1 MQKRETPLVEK
12 GMRESKKR
20 PRRGFLQSLNTAS
33 AQLLR
38 AARSEGELYE
48 SFRVE
53 VGRLGYFGILA
64 LQNQDQGEFIVSAS
78 AAPYSDSNRETAN
91 KQKLDDILLASLD
104 VFLRE
109 SLDAKKTL
117 YLPPRLLKKNGL
129 DKIKSSTT
137 TEDELPSA
145 NAWILC
151 PIHTGGQTT
160 GVLGLSGSGFEQRDV
175 PAVELFSDHVAVA
188 LDNACLI
195 QQSRQMEDAL
205 RRRAEE
211 LAVLHDISL
220 DITVSLDLPELLETI
235 LQKAVCLL
243 KAFGGLL
250 FLNDTEKGETVC
262 VVSDPNNGGFRGK
275 SIKFGEGAAGTVAK
289 TGEAL
294 IIDDYAAWENQSGIA
309 PSFTGK
315 MAVLTVPMVAKG
327 QVLGVLQVV
336 DDGGVRSFSHS
347 DSELLTLFADQAAI
361 AIENARLLEGERHQ
375 RDQAE
380 SLREVARVVSGSL
393 DLSEVIDRILEQLAR
408 VLVFDST
415 SVFLLDEQGKPA
427 VVAGIGYQ
435 EGFNGISGEKLK
447 NSPLL
452 ERMASDLKPVL
463 IGDIQLVS
471 DWVWAPASQG
481 ARSFLAVPIVVRQQ
495 MIGALMADRSHPNF
509 YTENDL
515 HTAQA
520 VAQHM
525 AVAIENARLFEQA
538 AVERRH
544 LKLLYDIGQELA
556 TSLDPD
562 TILFRALA
570 LTCQA
575 LGGMVGEG
583 FLYIQKQQCLS
594 WRAIYGLGEAAQ
606 VNLFQQNDL
615 SQDQGLSGWV
625 AKTCQA
631 VIVPDLKED
640 PHWLPVEGLDSEAVS
655 AISAPIVEESRLL
668 GVLSILHSQSGA
680 FNQDHLELLKAIC
693 QQVSLA
699 LSNAQRYQQVQNL
712 VDRLAVEQYRL
723 ESLVERLPVGVLL
736 LDHEYRLLVSNPL
749 ARDILDALGVNGSR
763 EALTKIGDVPV
774 EEVVAHQHDPLP
786 YEIFLKGSSN
796 RIFEVQACAL
806 AGETPQWV
814 LTLREVTRE
823 RENQKRIQMQ
833 ERLATVGQ
841 MAAGIAHDF
850 NNIMAAILVY
860 ADLLVMDTT
869 MSSGSRDRLKVIQEQ
884 VNRASSLIRQ
894 ILDFSRRSIMEQ
906 ISFDLLPFLK
916 ELQKLLR
923 RLLPENI
930 HLELVSSEG
939 SYLVRADPTR
949 LQQVFMN
956 LALNARDAMPDGGKL
971 LFEVDHLSFDPQDQP
986 PLPDLPPGN
995 WISITASDTGIGI
1008 SADIMPHIFEPFFT
1022 TKPVGEG
1029 TGLGL
1034 AQVYGIIKQHNGFID
1049 VESEPGKGAIFTIYL
1064 PALAEIDKD
1073 DTQEEVPSHLDGEGA
1088 AVLLV
1093 EDDNATREALQ
1104 QLLTSQNFW
1113 VLPAVNGVEAFKIY
1127 NQAGHHISL
1136 VISDV
1141 VMPEMGGMSLYR
1153 SLQRQNSQLKM
1164 LFITG
1169 HPVELESEAI
1179 LEKGKIH
1186 WLQKPFSVQEFT
1198 RSVQI
1203 LLGSS

>member
-1 MQKRETPLVEK
+1 VK
-12 GMRESKKR
+12 G
-20 PRRGFLQSLNTAS
+20 
-33 AQLLR
+33 
-38 AARSEGELYE
+38 
-48 SFRVE
+48 
-53 VGRLGYFGILA
+53 
-64 LQNQDQGEFIVSAS
+64 
-78 AAPYSDSNRETAN
+78 
-91 KQKLDDILLASLD
+91 
-104 VFLRE
+104 
-109 SLDAKKTL
+109 
-117 YLPPRLLKKNGL
+117 
-129 DKIKSSTT
+129 SS
-137 TEDELPSA
+137 PSIP
-145 NAWILC
+145 WILC
-151 PIHTGGQTT
+151 PLRINGGQT
-160 GVLGLSGSGFEQRDV
+160 GVFGLAGAGLEQRDI
-175 PAVELFSDHVAVA
+175 PAVEIFTDHIAVA
-188 LDNACLI
+188 LDNALLI

-205 RRRAEE
+205 RRRAQE

-235 LQKAVCLL
+235 LRKAVGLL
-243 KAFGGLL
+243 KAIGGLL
-250 FLNDTEKGETVC
+250 YLNDTEKRETVC

-275 SIKFGEGAAGTVAK
+275 PVKYGEGAAGTVAQ

-294 IIDDYAAWENQSGIA
+294 LIDDYAAWENQSGA
-309 PSFTGK
+309 LPSFAGK

-327 QVLGVLQVV
+327 LVLGVLQVF
-336 DDGGVRSFSHS
+336 DDGGERCFSRS
-347 DSELLTLFADQAAI
+347 DKELLTLFADQAAI
-361 AIENARLLEGERHQ
+361 AIENARLLEEERHQ

-393 DLSEVIDRILEQLAR
+393 DLSTVIDRILEQLAR

-415 SVFLLDEQGKPA
+415 SVILLDEHGKPA

-435 EGFNGISGEKLK
+435 GGANGISEEKLQ
-447 NSPLL
+447 NSSIL
-452 ERMASDLKPVL
+452 EKMASDLKPIL

-471 DWVWAPASQG
+471 DWVWTPASEG

-520 VAQHM
+520 LAQHM

-544 LKLLYDIGQELA
+544 LKLLYDIGREVA
-556 TSLDPD
+556 ASLDPD
-562 TILFRALA
+562 AILYRALS

-575 LGGMVGEG
+575 LGGLVGEG
-583 FLYIQKQQCLS
+583 FLYIQESQRLS

-606 VNLFQQNDL
+606 VNLFKQNDL
-615 SQDQGLSGWV
+615 SQEQGLSGWV
-625 AKTCQA
+625 AKSHQA
-631 VIVPDLKED
+631 VIVPNLQDD
-640 PHWLPVEGLDSEAVS
+640 PYWLPIEGLDADAVS
-655 AISAPIVEESRLL
+655 AISAPIFEESRLL
-668 GVLSILHSQSGA
+668 GVLSILHSQAGA
-680 FNQDHLELLKAIC
+680 FNVSHLELLKAIC
-693 QQVSLA
+693 QQVGLA

-712 VDRLAVEQYRL
+712 VDRLALEQYRL

-736 LDHEYRLLVSNPL
+736 LDCEYRLLVSNTL
-749 ARDILDALGVNGSR
+749 ARDILASLGELESPHT
-763 EALTKIGDVPV
+763 LTKIGDAPV
-774 EEVVAHQHDPLP
+774 DDVILHQHDPLP
-786 YEIFLKGSSN
+786 YEITLRGSPN

-814 LTLREVTRE
+814 FTLREVTRE

-860 ADLLVMDTT
+860 ADLLVMDTS
-869 MSSGSRDRLKVIQEQ
+869 MSSGSRERLKIIQEQ

-906 ISFDLLPFLK
+906 TSFDLLPFLK
-916 ELQKLLR
+916 ELDKLLR
-923 RLLPENI
+923 RLLPETI
-930 HLELVSSEG
+930 KLELVSPEG
-939 SYLVRADPTR
+939 SFLVNADPTR

-956 LALNARDAMPDGGKL
+956 LALNARDAMPDGGRL
-971 LFEVDHLSFDPQDQP
+971 ICEMDHFNLGPEDPYH
-986 PLPDLPPGN
+986 LTELPPGD
-995 WISITASDTGIGI
+995 WITIKVSDSGIGM
-1008 SADIMPHIFEPFFT
+1008 SVDVLPHIFEPFFT
-1022 TKPVGEG
+1022 TKPIGEG

-1034 AQVYGIIKQHNGFID
+1034 AQVYGIIKQHKGYIE
-1049 VESEPGKGAIFTIYL
+1049 VESEPGAGSTFTIYL
-1064 PALAEIDKD
+1064 PALTEIPED
-1073 DTQEEVPSHLDGEGA
+1073 DCLDEDTVQLDGEGA

-1093 EDDNATREALQ
+1093 EDDHPTREALQ
-1104 QLLTSQNFW
+1104 QLLKSQNFW
-1113 VLPAVNGVEAFKIY
+1113 VLPAANGVEAFKIY

-1153 SLQRQNSQLKM
+1153 SLQRQNPQIKM

-1198 RSVQI
+1198 CSVQS